1 MALSTVAVNK
11 TAPMITIIGS
21 PGTGKT
27 TLAAT
32 FPKAIF
38 IQAEKATTIF
48 ESFDADVMPM
58 VYPVLPRS
66 NYKATPKRST
76 KATLLAQ
83 LRELATEEHDRKTV
97 IIDSVTTLHTRFEHE
112 LCEMYNVDN
121 VADAAGGFQKGY
133 LVVAEMHNEIMNA
146 CNVLRNKGMTII
158 FLAHTGIQ
166 RIKDSPELDEHCVY
180 TMDMHK
186 LSIPTYI
193 NQVDMV
199 VYLAKDS
206 FVSGKETN
214 RKGQVTK
221 YGKLIQTGGR
231 KLITSSDGKIG
242 YVAAKTRYPMDVE
255 LPLALG
261 ENPLLELI
269 PFFNVTPSTT
279 NVTPSTTN
287 EKTNLTKE
295 SK

>member
-1 MALSTVAVNK
+1 MALSTIEVK
-11 TAPMITIIGS
+11 ITAPMITIISS
-21 PGTGKT
+21 PGVGKT
-27 TLAAT
+27 TFAAT

-48 ESFDADVMPM
+48 ESFDKDVMPK

-66 NYKATPKRST
+66 NYKRKPQVST
-76 KATLLAQ
+76 KTELLNQ
-83 LRELATEEHDRKTV
+83 LRELATEDHDRKTV
-97 IIDSVTTLHTRFEHE
+97 IIDTVTTLHTRFEHE

-166 RIKDSPELDEHCVY
+166 RVKDSPELDEHCVY

-186 LSIPTYI
+186 QSVPIYV

-199 VYLAKDS
+199 IYLVKES

-214 RKGQVTK
+214 KKGQVTK
-221 YGKLIQTGGR
+221 YGKLIQTGAR
-231 KLITSSDGKIG
+231 KLITSSDGKVG
-242 YVAAKTRYPMDVE
+242 YVAAKTRYPMEVE
-255 LPLALG
+255 LLLGLG
-261 ENPLLELI
+261 ENPLLSLI
-269 PFFNVTPSTT
+269 PFFNITKKT
-279 NVTPSTTN
+279 NTN
-287 EKTNLTKE
+287 EEGK
-295 SK
+295 

>member
-1 MALSTVAVNK
+1 MALSTIPVRK
-11 TAPMITIIGS
+11 SAPMITIIGS

-27 TLAAT
+27 TFAAT

-48 ESFDADVMPM
+48 ESFDDDVIPM
-58 VYPVLPRS
+58 VYPILPRS
-66 NYKATPKRST
+66 NYFNKPQQNAKPKIST
-76 KATLLAQ
+76 KAVLLDQ
-83 LRELATEEHDRKTV
+83 LRELATEKHDRKTV
-97 IIDSVTTLHTRFEHE
+97 IIDTVTTLHTRFEHE
-112 LCEMYNVDN
+112 LCQKYNVDN

-133 LVVAEMHNEIMNA
+133 LVVAEMHSEIMNA
-146 CNVLRNKGMTII
+146 CSVLRNRGMTII

-166 RIKDSPELDEHCVY
+166 RVKDSPELDEHCVY

-186 LSIPTYI
+186 QSVPIYV

-199 VYLAKDS
+199 VYLVKES

-214 RKGQVTK
+214 KKGQITK
-221 YGKLIQTGGR
+221 YGKLIQTGAR
-231 KLITSSDGKIG
+231 KLITSSDGKVG

-255 LPLALG
+255 LPLGLG

-269 PFFNVTPSTT
+269 PFFNTNAVNKTT
-279 NVTPSTTN
+279 
-287 EKTNLTKE
+287 EEGK
-295 SK
+295 

>member
-1 MALSTVAVNK
+1 MALSTIAVK
-11 TAPMITIIGS
+11 KSAPMITIIGS

-48 ESFDADVMPM
+48 ESFDDDVMPM

-66 NYKATPKRST
+66 NYKRKPQLST
-76 KATLLAQ
+76 KSVLLDQ
-83 LRELATEEHDRKTV
+83 LRELATEKHDRKTV
-97 IIDSVTTLHTRFEHE
+97 VIDSVTTLHARFEHE
-112 LCEMYNVDN
+112 LCEKYNVDN

-133 LVVAEMHNEIMNA
+133 IVVAEMHNEIMNA
-146 CNVLRNKGMTII
+146 CNVLRNKGLAIV

-166 RIKDSPELDEHCVY
+166 RVKDSPELDEHCVY

-186 LSIPTYI
+186 QSVPIYV

-199 VYLAKDS
+199 VYLVKES
-206 FVSGKETN
+206 FVTGKETN
-214 RKGQVTK
+214 KKGQITK
-221 YGKLIQTGGR
+221 YGKLIQTGAR
-231 KLITSSDGKIG
+231 KLITSSDGKVG

-255 LPLALG
+255 LPLGLG

-269 PFFNVTPSTT
+269 PFFNT
-279 NVTPSTTN
+279 
-287 EKTNLTKE
+287 KTEEGK
-295 SK
+295 

>member
-1 MALSTVAVNK
+1 
-11 TAPMITIIGS
+11 
-21 PGTGKT
+21 
-27 TLAAT
+27 LAAT

-48 ESFDADVMPM
+48 ESFDEDVMPM

-66 NYKATPKRST
+66 NYKRKPQVST
-76 KATLLAQ
+76 KAALLSQ

-146 CNVLRNKGMTII
+146 CNVLRNKGMSIV

-166 RIKDSPELDEHCVY
+166 RVKDSPELDEHCVY

-186 LSIPTYI
+186 QSVPIYV

-199 VYLAKDS
+199 IYLVKES

-214 RKGQVTK
+214 KKGQVTK
-221 YGKLIQTGGR
+221 YGKLIQTGAR
-231 KLITSSDGKIG
+231 KLITASDGKVG
-242 YVAAKTRYPMDVE
+242 YVAAKTRYPMEVE
-255 LPLALG
+255 LPLELG
-261 ENPLLELI
+261 KNPLLKLI
-269 PFFNVTPSTT
+269 PFFNATNKTKTT
-279 NVTPSTTN
+279 NN
-287 EKTNLTKE
+287 EEGK
-295 SK
+295 

>member
-1 MALSTVAVNK
+1 MALSTVEVKK
-11 TAPMITIIGS
+11 TAPMITVVGT

-32 FPKAIF
+32 FPNAIF
-38 IQAEKATTIF
+38 IQAERATTIF
-48 ESFDADVMPM
+48 ESFDDDVMPQ

-66 NYKATPKRST
+66 NYKRTNKLST
-76 KATLLAQ
+76 KDTLLAQ

-97 IIDSVTTLHTRFEHE
+97 IIDSITSLHAKFEHE

-121 VADAAGGFQKGY
+121 VADSAGGYQKGY

-146 CNVLRNKGMTII
+146 CNVLRKKGMAIV
-158 FLAHTGIQ
+158 FLAHTGVQ

-180 TMDMHK
+180 TLDMHK
-186 LSIPTYI
+186 QSVPTYV
-193 NQVDMV
+193 NQVDAV
-199 VYLAKDS
+199 VYITKDS

-214 RKGQVTK
+214 KKGQVTK
-221 YGKLIQTGGR
+221 YGKLIQTGDR
-231 KLITSSDGKIG
+231 KLITASDGKIG

-255 LPLALG
+255 IPLGLG

-269 PFFNVTPSTT
+269 PFFNETQL
-279 NVTPSTTN
+279 N
-287 EKTNLTKE
+287 KE